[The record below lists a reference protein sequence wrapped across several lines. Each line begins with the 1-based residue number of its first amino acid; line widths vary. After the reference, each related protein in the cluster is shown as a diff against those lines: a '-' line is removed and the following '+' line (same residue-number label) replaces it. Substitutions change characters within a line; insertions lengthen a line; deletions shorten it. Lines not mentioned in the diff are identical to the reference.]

1 MPNVHITLA
10 EIKEAHH
17 KAAQLV
23 MIDHT
28 YLPLFDRLERE
39 IADHEKANRAPLKI
53 ALTLVLRYD

>member
-10 EIKEAHH
+10 EIKEAHR

-23 MIDHT
+23 IIDHV

-39 IADHEKANRAPLKI
+39 IADHEKSSSLFDRATAIANG
-53 ALTLVLRYD
+53 

>member
-10 EIKEAHH
+10 EIKEAHR

-23 MIDHT
+23 IIDHV

-39 IADHEKANRAPLKI
+39 IADHETASSLFDRAKAI
-53 ALTLVLRYD
+53 ANG

>member
-1 MPNVHITLA
+1 MPSSNITLA

-23 MIDHT
+23 MIDRA

-39 IADHEKANRAPLKI
+39 IADHKKARSLFDRAKAI
-53 ALTLVLRYD
+53 ANG

>member
-23 MIDHT
+23 MIDHV
-28 YLPLFDRLERE
+28 YLPIFDRLERE
-39 IADHEKANRAPLKI
+39 IADHEKASNLFDRAKAI
-53 ALTLVLRYD
+53 ANG